1 MKLSSIA
8 WITAALTFGPALCYP
23 QQVQPA
29 GRAQQAAPAPPRDT
43 SPQVLDVQGGK
54 IRVVTVA
61 TGLFHPWGIA
71 FADANTILVTER
83 NGALRIIKNGVLAP
97 KPVWSSPTRQDA
109 NPPSGGGNGNDT
121 LHFVAVHPDFAQN
134 HLVYVSYP
142 KSGEKGTTLAI
153 ARGFLKGDVLGDIQE
168 IFVADAWE
176 TGGNLAGRVFFGKDK
191 NLYVTIGDRDRIC
204 CNAQQLRPDGSD
216 DNSLRM
222 KSQTLDNHV
231 GKTLRLRDD
240 GTCRRTIRSSASP
253 ARSRRSTPTVI
264 ATATASRF
272 NPETGAL
279 WQAEIGPMGGDEV
292 NILQPGHNYGW
303 PLVSMGRNYTGTL
316 ASDQPFARPGM
327 DNARM
332 FWVPSISPSSIMF
345 YTGDKFPRWKNN
357 LFVGALT
364 TQQLIRV
371 AFGQP
376 SQAERREGLLIPHA
390 RAHPRRAA
398 ESRRLHLRRHRRSER
413 RQCVGRHGAED
424 RAGRVSTA
432 QPLPIRYSQLNIEI
446 GSWAL
451 VGWEW
456 LVVGSWALGM

>member
-1 MKLSSIA
+1 MKSSSIA
-8 WITAALTFGPALCYP
+8 WMTAALTFGPALCYP
-23 QQVQPA
+23 QQAQPA
-29 GRAQQAAPAPPRDT
+29 GRAQQAAPAPQPPRDT

-61 TGLFHPWGIA
+61 SGLFHPWGIA
-71 FADANTILVTER
+71 FADANTILVSER
-83 NGALRIIKNGVLAP
+83 NGALRIIRNGVLAP
-97 KPVWSSPTRQDA
+97 QPVWTSPAPAAR
-109 NPPSGGGNGNDT
+109 PPASAQEAGGQGGNDR

-142 KSGEKGTTLAI
+142 KTGEKGTTLAI

-240 GTCRRTIRSSASP
+240 GTVPPDNPFVGKPGAKPEIYTYGHRNGYGLA
-253 ARSRRSTPTVI
+253 VH
-264 ATATASRF
+264 
-272 NPETGAL
+272 PETGAL

-292 NILQPGHNYGW
+292 NILVPGHNYGW

-376 SQAERREGLLIPHA
+376 SQAERREGLLIP
-390 RAHPRRAA
+390 
-398 ESRRLHLRRHRRSER
+398 LR
-413 RQCVGRHGAED
+413 V
-424 RAGRVSTA
+424 RVRDVQQSPDGYIYVATEGSSGGNA
-432 QPLPIRYSQLNIEI
+432 SDGMVLKIEPIE
-446 GSWAL
+446 
-451 VGWEW
+451 
-456 LVVGSWALGM
+456 

>member
-1 MKLSSIA
+1 MKFSSIS
-8 WITAALTFGPALCYP
+8 WIGAVLLLGPTLCYP
-23 QQVQPA
+23 QQAQPA
-29 GRAQQAAPAPPRDT
+29 GRGQQAAPAPPRDT

-142 KSGEKGTTLAI
+142 KSGEKGTTLAV

-240 GTCRRTIRSSASP
+240 GTVPPDNPFVGKPGAKPEIYTYGHRNGYGLAI
-253 ARSRRSTPTVI
+253 
-264 ATATASRF
+264 

-376 SQAERREGLLIPHA
+376 SQAERREGLLIP
-390 RAHPRRAA
+390 
-398 ESRRLHLRRHRRSER
+398 LHVRIRDVQQSPDGYIYVATE
-413 RQCVGRHGAED
+413 GASGGNASD
-424 RAGRVSTA
+424 GMV
-432 QPLPIRYSQLNIEI
+432 LKIEP
-446 GSWAL
+446 
-451 VGWEW
+451 VE
-456 LVVGSWALGM
+456 